1 MTNSPKYNRSGAV
14 SSYIQQESEEY
25 QKKLDSVK
33 DWTEAVRWVGHAVKR
48 ESERLI
54 DAGEHSPEA
63 FLNAET
69 LRAAW
74 DRILRG

>member
-1 MTNSPKYNRSGAV
+1 MSNDRY
-14 SSYIQQESEEY
+14 QE
-25 QKKLDSVK
+25 KLDSVK
-33 DWTEAVRWVGHAVKR
+33 DWSEAVRWVEHAVKR
-48 ESERLI
+48 EAERLMQE
-54 DAGEHSPEA
+54 GEHKPEA

>member
-1 MTNSPKYNRSGAV
+1 MTNDR
-14 SSYIQQESEEY
+14 Y
-25 QKKLDSVK
+25 QNKLDSVQ
-33 DWTEAVRWVGHAVKR
+33 DWTEAVRWVGRAVKR

-54 DAGEHSPEA
+54 DAGGHSPEA

>member
-1 MTNSPKYNRSGAV
+1 MSNDRY
-14 SSYIQQESEEY
+14 QE
-25 QKKLDSVK
+25 KLDSIK
-33 DWTEAVRWVGHAVKR
+33 DWSEAVRWVEHAVKR
-48 ESERLI
+48 EAERLVQE
-54 DAGEHSPEA
+54 GEHKPEA

>member
-1 MTNSPKYNRSGAV
+1 MTNDRYQNKLNSV
-14 SSYIQQESEEY
+14 QDWSE
-25 QKKLDSVK
+25 
-33 DWTEAVRWVGHAVKR
+33 ACRWVEHAVKR
-48 ESERLI
+48 EAERLMQE
-54 DAGEHSPEA
+54 GGHKPEA

>member
-1 MTNSPKYNRSGAV
+1 MSNDRY
-14 SSYIQQESEEY
+14 QE
-25 QKKLDSVK
+25 KLDSVK
-33 DWTEAVRWVGHAVKR
+33 DWSEAVRWVEHAVKR
-48 ESERLI
+48 EAERLVQE
-54 DAGEHSPEA
+54 GEHKPEA

>member
-1 MTNSPKYNRSGAV
+1 MSNDRY
-14 SSYIQQESEEY
+14 QE
-25 QKKLDSVK
+25 KLDSVK
-33 DWTEAVRWVGHAVKR
+33 DWSEAVRWVEHAVKR
-48 ESERLI
+48 EVERLMQE
-54 DAGEHSPEA
+54 GEHKPEA